1 LKKVAAAVSVLSLVE
16 ISNLEL
22 ASAVYV
28 PLASNS
34 IYNGWF
40 PALSVD
46 IYTFANL
53 LWPQNPYPK

>member
-1 LKKVAAAVSVLSLVE
+1 LVE